1 MKKKKLETQYNS
13 LDPVDLLNNL
23 VKLQDNFWRHAWKPS
38 GGVDVIEC
46 SIAETVI
53 NELINSKINDYQ
65 GVGVGNDVSN
75 FEAQNMTA
83 QSTDNIN
90 TDLADS
96 TKQAT
101 QQPIAEETTPSPS
114 NVRRYRRTK
123 KQRKDL
129 APRTWLTREDAF
141 VNEWEKIK
149 VRLELNPAISAKLI
163 LENLV
168 EKKPDEF
175 KISQL
180 RTLQRRVSKW
190 QLEQLKIHQEMQ
202 SKKRHLQDDSSESYI
217 SLIAQAVFESCETI
231 VELVN

>member
-1 MKKKKLETQYNS
+1 M
-13 LDPVDLLNNL
+13 
-23 VKLQDNFWRHAWKPS
+23 
-38 GGVDVIEC
+38 EC

-53 NELINSKINDYQ
+53 NEHQDMK
-65 GVGVGNDVSN
+65 NDVNN
-75 FEAQNMTA
+75 FETQNMTA

-90 TDLADS
+90 TNLADP
-96 TKQAT
+96 TKQVH
-101 QQPIAEETTPSPS
+101 QQSSTERTTHLLDSL
-114 NVRRYRRTK
+114 RRYRRTK
-123 KQRKDL
+123 KPRKDL

-149 VRLELNPAISAKLI
+149 VQLELNPAITAKLI

-175 KISQL
+175 KINQL

-190 QLEQLKIHQEMQ
+190 QLEQLKVHQEMQ
-202 SKKRHLQDDSSESYI
+202 SKKRPPQDDSAEAYV
-217 SLIAQAVFESCETI
+217 SLIDQAVFESCETI